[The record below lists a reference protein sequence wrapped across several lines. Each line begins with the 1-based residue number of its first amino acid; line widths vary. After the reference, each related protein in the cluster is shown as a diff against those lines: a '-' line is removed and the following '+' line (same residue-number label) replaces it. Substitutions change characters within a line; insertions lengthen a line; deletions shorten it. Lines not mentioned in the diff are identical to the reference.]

1 MAITNFIPEI
11 WSAQLQT
18 SLKKALVYG
27 GVCNRNYQGSIANG
41 GDTVRIT
48 SISRPTI
55 AAYTKNSTSITPE
68 NLTDA
73 ARSLLIDQAK
83 YFAFEVDDI
92 DQAQSAAGGALLA
105 EAAQEAAYAL
115 ADTAD
120 QYIAGLFA
128 DLDTDSEIGTVAITT
143 SALAVD
149 GLADLMVKLDN
160 KNVPRAGRWAIVPP
174 WYHGLLVQSTSF
186 LSLADSGSS
195 EALRNGQVGRAFGF
209 DILVSNNCVN
219 VTGDDWRVVAGYS
232 GAITFAESINK
243 VEGYRPESAFSDA
256 IKGLH
261 LYGAKITRP
270 DGLASLVASIT

>member
-1 MAITNFIPEI
+1 MAILNFIPEI
-11 WSAQLQT
+11 WAAQLQS
-18 SLKKALVYG
+18 SLKKSLVYAG
-27 GVCNRNYQGSIANG
+27 LCNRQYEGEIRNA

-48 SISRPTI
+48 SISRPTVGTYVRNTT
-55 AAYTKNSTSITPE
+55 AITPE

-73 ARSLLIDQAK
+73 ARSLVIDQSK
-83 YFAFEVDDI
+83 YFAFEVDDL
-92 DQAQSAAGGALLA
+92 DKRQAANGGALLS

-120 QYIAGLFA
+120 QYVAGLFG
-128 DLDTDSEIGTVAITT
+128 DLDTDNEIGTVAITT

-149 GLADLMVKLDN
+149 GLADLMVKLDE
-160 KNVPRAGRWAIVPP
+160 KNVPRGARWVVVPP

-186 LSLADSGSS
+186 LSLADSGST

-209 DILVSNNCVN
+209 DIIVSNNVVN
-219 VTGDDWRVVAGYS
+219 TTGDDWRVVAGYS
-232 GAITFAESINK
+232 GAITYAEQIAS
-243 VEGYRPESAFSDA
+243 VEPYRPESAFSDA

-270 DGLASLVASIT
+270 EGLASLVASIT

>member
-120 QYIAGLFA
+120 QYIAGLFG
-128 DLDTDSEIGTVAITT
+128 DLDTDNEIGTVAITT

-160 KNVPRAGRWAIVPP
+160 KNVPRGNRWAIVPP

>member
-92 DQAQSAAGGALLA
+92 DLAQSAAGGALLA

-120 QYIAGLFA
+120 QYIAGLFG
-128 DLDTDSEIGTVAITT
+128 DLDTDNEIGTVAITT

-160 KNVPRAGRWAIVPP
+160 KNVPRGNRWAIVPP

-195 EALRNGQVGRAFGF
+195 DALRNGQVGKAFGF

-232 GAITFAESINK
+232 GAITFAEAINK